1 MLVICCHYFSVTKED
16 EEAVVDLFA
25 AEIQKCLS
33 NHKQS
38 VDAADILKFHVMK
51 KEKECYF

>member
-1 MLVICCHYFSVTKED
+1 MLSLFQCDKKD

-33 NHKQS
+33 N
-38 VDAADILKFHVMK
+38 LNFHVIK
-51 KEKECYF
+51 RKRDVNSKSV